1 MDELLVIKDKV
12 TEEHK
17 LVDEWTGYEWTRWTK
32 RQDNIR
38 TGLIQNENV
47 SKIKYPFQSVTV

>member
-1 MDELLVIKDKV
+1 MDKLLVIKDKV

-17 LVDEWTGYEWTRWTK
+17 LVDEWTRWTK

-38 TGLIQNENV
+38 TVLIQNESV
-47 SKIKYPFQSVTV
+47 SKIKYPFQI